1 LRLYIDTNDMD
12 HDGWC
17 HLIRHEGRLIDEV
30 AAELGLVE
38 GMAVILF
45 NADPAEEFEYDGIV
59 SHRTDRWLGRA
70 DLASYRLLRE
80 SPVDSASS
88 LLGGQGSTR

>member
-1 LRLYIDTNDMD
+1 VLRLYVDTNNMD
-12 HDGWC
+12 QDGWC

-30 AAELGLVE
+30 AAELRLVE

-45 NADPAEEFEYDGIV
+45 YADPAEEFEYDGFL
-59 SHRTDRWLGRA
+59 SHRTDRWLARA

-80 SPVDSASS
+80 SPI
-88 LLGGQGSTR
+88 G